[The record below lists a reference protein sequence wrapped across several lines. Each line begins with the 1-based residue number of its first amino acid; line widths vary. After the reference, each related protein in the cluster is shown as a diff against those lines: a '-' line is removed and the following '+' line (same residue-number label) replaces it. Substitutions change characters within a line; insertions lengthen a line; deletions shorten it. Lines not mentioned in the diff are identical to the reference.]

1 MHLHA
6 TPGLAAEVPGFS
18 QAQLDSLA
26 RSVEA
31 RRRQLEEDIAAYIAR
46 KQEELHHYEAK
57 VRLRLLC
64 LRCDYCYRAF
74 LHPVPETGPT
84 NAA

>member
-6 TPGLAAEVPGFS
+6 TPGLAAEVPGFA

-31 RRRQLEEDIAAYIAR
+31 RRLQLEEDINAYIAR
-46 KQEELHHYEAK
+46 KQDELRQYESE
-57 VRLRLLC
+57 VR
-64 LRCDYCYRAF
+64 
-74 LHPVPETGPT
+74 
-84 NAA
+84 